1 MIEITEADF
10 SIEEV
15 VERAKS
21 EDVGAIVTFLGT
33 VRNDGLKSMELEAS
47 APLHKVSYRL
57 RFQRTHFIKETS
69 PYHYPSICLQERE
82 HEGKD
87 EDRLGSKG
95 SSKTRPGTFW
105 EISKRQRVHALYDRK
120 LPGLSQEI
128 SGLWENHS

>member
-1 MIEITEADF
+1 MIDITEADF

-15 VERAKS
+15 VEKAKS

-33 VRNDGLKSMELEAS
+33 VRNDGIKSMELEAP
-47 APLHKVSYRL
+47 APLRKVGYRY
-57 RFQRTHFIKETS
+57 RSHRSHFIKEAS
-69 PYHYPSICLQERE
+69 PFHYPSICLQERE

-105 EISKRQRVHALYDRK
+105 EISQRQRVHALYDRK
-120 LPGLSQEI
+120 LPGLS
-128 SGLWENHS
+128 